1 MLAHCGWLVEVI
13 KRSDTATGFVIL
25 PRRWVVER
33 TFGWLTRCR
42 RLGKDYGV
50 LSATSEA
57 WIYAAMVQLMLGRLA
72 RNPAVYL

>member
-1 MLAHCGWLVEVI
+1 VAGSAKAANAAIPPPACVV
-13 KRSDTATGFVIL
+13 L

-33 TFGWLTRCR
+33 TLGWLTRCR
-42 RLGKDYGV
+42 RLSKDYEV